1 LKTEIVHRPS
11 FSLLRVELSQGEEIT
26 AEAGALVYMSPEI
39 KVRTTTGGGVF
50 SGLLRKLT
58 TGESIFVNTYYTD
71 SRGYLALAPSYPGD
85 IVEIDV
91 NGGLIVADTAYLAST
106 GLELGVRFTGFRGVF
121 MPGGMF
127 WFHLSGIGKAWISTY
142 GGIDVIEL
150 KPGER
155 ILVDNI
161 HVAAFT
167 EGMQFSLRSFGK
179 LKSML
184 FGGEYILVEFV
195 GPGRVYVQ
203 SRNLP
208 AFAHVLARFMP
219 SK

>member
-1 LKTEIVHRPS
+1 VKTEIVHRPS
-11 FSLLRVELSQGEEIT
+11 FSMLKVELSQGEEIT

-39 KVRTTTGGGVF
+39 KVRTTTGGGVL

-58 TGESIFVNTYYTD
+58 TRESIFVNTYYTD

-85 IVEIDV
+85 IIEIDV
-91 NGGLIVADTAYLAST
+91 NGGLIVSDLAYLAST
-106 GLELGVRFTGFRGVF
+106 GLELGVKFTGFKGLF
-121 MPGGMF
+121 TPGGMF
-127 WFHLSGIGKAWISTY
+127 WFHLSGVGKAWIATY

-167 EGMQFSLRSFGK
+167 EGMQFNLRSFGG
-179 LKSML
+179 LKSTL
-184 FGGEYILVEFV
+184 FGGEYLLVEFI
-195 GPGRVYVQ
+195 GPGRIYIQ

-208 AFAHVLARFMP
+208 TFANLLSRFIP